1 MLVQLCVVYIAVLGE
16 TQDTYSNWYVAYM
29 WNNGGGGVIGKKR
42 VKEGLHKQKKSQLHI
57 ERGGQGKSSEK
68 QKSAERGREREGGEK
83 NFLPSALEW
92 EE

>member
-1 MLVQLCVVYIAVLGE
+1 MWHICETMGE
-16 TQDTYSNWYVAYM
+16 GD
-29 WNNGGGGVIGKKR
+29 VIGGEKR
-42 VKEGLHKQKKSQLHI
+42 VKEGLHKQKKSQLHT

-68 QKSAERGREREGGEK
+68 QKSAERGREREREGGEK